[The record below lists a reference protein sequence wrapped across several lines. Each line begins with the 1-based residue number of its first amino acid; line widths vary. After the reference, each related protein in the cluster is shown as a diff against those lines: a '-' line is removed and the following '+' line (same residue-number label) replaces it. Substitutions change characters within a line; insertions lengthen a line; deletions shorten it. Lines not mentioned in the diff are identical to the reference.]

1 MKKLLIF
8 ILTAALVV
16 ALCMAVLVAAE
27 AAGTEERAGVG
38 TGPYGVDEEELSE
51 RQEEVHAA
59 AELLRELGVAEDD
72 PAIKALQDEWWRC
85 QKLKNAKYLGTYTV
99 TGYDLWCAHCQGRWV
114 GVTASGI
121 SPEVGRTVAM
131 CDQFAFGTEIYIE
144 GLGFYTVEDRGVGL
158 GKIDV
163 ACDSHAD
170 CYALTGRYKVWVV
183 NDG

>member
-1 MKKLLIF
+1 MKKIIAY
-8 ILTAALVV
+8 ILAAAAVI
-16 ALCMAVLVAAE
+16 ALSLAVLAAD
-27 AAGTEERAGVG
+27 AGATEDRDG
-38 TGPYGVDEEELSE
+38 LKS

-59 AELLRELGVAEDD
+59 AELLRSLGVAEDD
-72 PAIKALQDEWWRC
+72 PAIKALSDEWWRC

-121 SPEVGRTVAM
+121 PPEVGRTVAM

-144 GLGFYTVEDRGVGL
+144 GMGFYTVEDRGVGP

-163 ACDSHAD
+163 ACASHAD

-183 NDG
+183 NEGSGRPCGS